1 MVEDSRDITIDTH
14 SAVVIAENVR
24 LKSLKLKNN
33 GGRVWFQAKNLT
45 VAQELLVKASSGG
58 VLLEGLE
65 MPTEAAASIHMN
77 AGSVDIT
84 TESSPNIEIASISD
98 AVCLVGKFSSYTP
111 PSQINTTQHGNN
123 TVMHHR
129 AVMEC
134 SSTHA
139 CRQPMWRVF
148 AGSESSSVGIQAL
161 NAASPTVHSGA
172 AFKVCEISY
181 V

>member
-24 LKSLKLKNN
+24 LKSMKLKNN

-45 VAQELLVKASSGG
+45 VAQELLVQASSGG

-65 MPTEAAASIHMN
+65 MPTEATASIHMN

-84 TESSPNIEIASISD
+84 TESSPNIEVESISD

-111 PSQINTTQHGNN
+111 PSQINTTKQLGNN
-123 TVMHHR
+123 TVIHHR
-129 AVMEC
+129 AVLEC
-134 SSTHA
+134 SPVQA
-139 CRQPMWRVF
+139 CRQPKWQVF
-148 AGSESSSVGIQAL
+148 AGSESSSIGIQAL
-161 NAASPTVHSGA
+161 NAAGATVYSGA
-172 AFKVCEISY
+172 AFKV
-181 V
+181 